1 MNHPLKKLLS
11 TLRGNVEEIGNAVL
25 GNKALRLLDEDIRQ
39 TDLALHRTRLEA
51 DAAKARRIHA
61 EDVASKGQA
70 KLREQEAVV
79 ATHLTDGKPG
89 LARRA
94 AQKVVEIEAA
104 LREARRI
111 LTECQLTEQQFNHAI
126 EQLEQQLRRLRHQSD
141 TLKAAESLKLAQAS
155 VAMRQPG
162 SAPYPEPAQASVRRK
177 KAAAPQAARPK
188 PQPPPSVP
196 TIEDV
201 LSRVDKRTP
210 ARPAKPRRTAPTP
223 KPRKEGK

>member
-39 TDLALHRTRLEA
+39 ADLALHRTRQEA

-61 EDVASKGQA
+61 EDVASKSQA

-79 ATHLTDGKPG
+79 ATHLADGRPG

-177 KAAAPQAARPK
+177 KAAPSRPARPK
-188 PQPPPSVP
+188 AQQQPPASTV
-196 TIEDV
+196 EDV
-201 LSRVDKRTP
+201 LSRVDKRT
-210 ARPAKPRRTAPTP
+210 AAHTTKPPRTAPTP